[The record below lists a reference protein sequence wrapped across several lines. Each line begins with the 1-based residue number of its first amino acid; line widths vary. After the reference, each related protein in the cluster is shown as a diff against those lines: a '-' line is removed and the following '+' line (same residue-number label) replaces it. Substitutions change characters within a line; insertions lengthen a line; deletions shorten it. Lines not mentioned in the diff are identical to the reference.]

1 MAGLGG
7 RMHNG
12 GGTQIP
18 DQRQDP
24 GAVANVD
31 FMMGG
36 MAQVALQP
44 PLVPTGVPLRPEEYG
59 ALVVVHTM
67 DAISQFGRKIGA
79 DLRTN
84 QFGRTG
90 H

>member
-1 MAGLGG
+1 
-7 RMHNG
+7 
-12 GGTQIP
+12 
-18 DQRQDP
+18 
-24 GAVANVD
+24 
-31 FMMGG
+31 
-36 MAQVALQP
+36 
-44 PLVPTGVPLRPEEYG
+44 
-59 ALVVVHTM
+59 M